1 VRLYYVVA
9 AAKNS
14 AIVFLPAIKRKTAPS
29 LVVPG
34 AVVLDYVDIN
44 G

>member
-1 VRLYYVVA
+1 MLLPPPKQRQR
-9 AAKNS
+9 
-14 AIVFLPAIKRKTAPS
+14 FLPAIKRKTAPS